1 MLTDHDHSAAQ
12 CHDQLVPGNGA
23 ALQWGGAGVWPLLAL
38 GTHEVIASSATLQPA
53 ADIPHHIISVL
64 QTMNNYLP
72 SRLSSPSSTLAGPGA
87 RYSGQLMLS
96 FYYLTFRQK

>member
-1 MLTDHDHSAAQ
+1 MTDHAHAAAQ

-23 ALQWGGAGVWPLLAL
+23 ALQCVGCWGVATAR
-38 GTHEVIASSATLQPA
+38 TRHTRAAASSATLQPA

-72 SRLSSPSSTLAGPGA
+72 SRLSSPGNTLALHWLLAGA
-87 RYSGQLMLS
+87 CC
-96 FYYLTFRQK
+96 

>member
-1 MLTDHDHSAAQ
+1 MLTDHAHAAAQ
-12 CHDQLVPGNGA
+12 CHDQLLPGNGA
-23 ALQWGGAGVWPLLAL
+23 ALQCVGCWHGAGVWPLLAL

-72 SRLSSPSSTLAGPGA
+72 SRLSSPGNTEHTGCWC
-87 RYSGQLMLS
+87 
-96 FYYLTFRQK
+96 